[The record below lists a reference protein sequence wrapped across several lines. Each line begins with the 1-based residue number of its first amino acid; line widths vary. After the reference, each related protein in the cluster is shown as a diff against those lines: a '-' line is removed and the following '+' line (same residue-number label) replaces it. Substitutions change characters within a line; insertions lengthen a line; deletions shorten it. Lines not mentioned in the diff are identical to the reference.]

1 MALTSLQHCEPSGVA
16 GLSNVRKLKLRCG
29 CGVANFERNFV
40 EAETESR
47 LAEQKVTNKDWN

>member
-1 MALTSLQHCEPSGVA
+1 MLQHCEPSGVA
-16 GLSNVRKLKLRCG
+16 GLSNVRKLKLQCG